1 VCPSCDD
8 LQKTRSL
15 EKLFDV
21 KPRVQPSRSRN
32 HCREGS
38 STVLDTSLLT
48 QQELLSSP
56 ATSPQK
62 NHDDGH
68 DDDDDDDDADDDD
81 DDDDEE
87 KESCHCLACPA
98 GPTGYTRQTD
108 PMPSAHTES
117 SPVTS
122 FFGFSAAT
130 SSPPVTFQ
138 RHDVLYT
145 SSQQTVSLLT
155 SLSGFPALVASQPQP
170 RSPYYI
176 LPSN

>member
-1 VCPSCDD
+1 MCPSCDD
-8 LQKTRSL
+8 LQKKTRSL

-21 KPRVQPSRSRN
+21 KPRVQPSTSRN

-68 DDDDDDDDADDDD
+68 DDDDDDGDDD

-87 KESCHCLACPA
+87 KKSCHCLTCPA
-98 GPTGYTRQTD
+98 GPTGHTRQTD

-117 SPVTS
+117 SPVT
-122 FFGFSAAT
+122 
-130 SSPPVTFQ
+130 
-138 RHDVLYT
+138 
-145 SSQQTVSLLT
+145 
-155 SLSGFPALVASQPQP
+155 
-170 RSPYYI
+170 
-176 LPSN
+176 